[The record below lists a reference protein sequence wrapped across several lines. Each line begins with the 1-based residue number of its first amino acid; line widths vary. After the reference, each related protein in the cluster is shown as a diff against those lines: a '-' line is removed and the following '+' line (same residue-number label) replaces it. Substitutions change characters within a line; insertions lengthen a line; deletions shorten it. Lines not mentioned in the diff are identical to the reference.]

1 MNEVVTVRG
10 NEVVSRRSVHD
21 QPPRLLY
28 RIMDTWVLRKAPWLV
43 FLFMFCVAV
52 GVTVMCVRLRLGDD
66 VTASICA
73 ALTCGLILGAATAV
87 GLSLRRHGGEAA
99 IVRRKRKRV
108 TVSLKAH
115 SLDVSNLCCP
125 ICLVEMELGERV
137 ITLDCKHTYHVECIC
152 TWTRRAAICPACRF
166 NLPTIVTSASTSA
179 AVSPS
184 ASPV

>member
-10 NEVVSRRSVHD
+10 NEVVTARRSVHD

-28 RIMDTWVLRKAPWLV
+28 RIMDTWILRKAPWLV
-43 FLFMFCVAV
+43 FFFMFCVAV

-73 ALTCGLILGAATAV
+73 ALTCGLILGSATAV
-87 GLSLRRHGGEAA
+87 WLSLRRQGGETA

-115 SLDVSNLCCP
+115 DLDVSNLCCP
-125 ICLVEMELGERV
+125 ICLVEMELGE
-137 ITLDCKHTYHVECIC
+137 
-152 TWTRRAAICPACRF
+152 
-166 NLPTIVTSASTSA
+166 
-179 AVSPS
+179 
-184 ASPV
+184 